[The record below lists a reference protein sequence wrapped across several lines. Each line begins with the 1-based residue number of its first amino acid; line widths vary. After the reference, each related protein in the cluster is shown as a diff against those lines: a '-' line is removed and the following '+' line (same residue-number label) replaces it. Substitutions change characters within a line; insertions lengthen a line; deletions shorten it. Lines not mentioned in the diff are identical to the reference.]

1 MDIKIG
7 IDVLQCK
14 FKQPTHNL
22 TDARILPCG
31 ETVCFDCI
39 NMSIK
44 TYNEKQLADEKSD
57 EEPEVIVDEN
67 NNTNKKAVNKS
78 ELLLVASDAAVDKT
92 TTTTTTNTIS
102 PVITNSSAAPEANAA
117 AKQEDYL
124 RLDTLKKLS
133 NNTSNSDH
141 TPSRMSFV
149 CKFCGNVHD
158 LNMCIENKIV
168 NSIIKQNSIKSNLYK
183 SNADLLKN
191 LVIDIDLKKTQVSD
205 FLNYKIPE
213 IKYEIRNQVDFIKE
227 TLDEVEQEM
236 QGQLDEI
243 KDRIHKWEEC
253 FNFGSHLIFNFV
265 VYLFMFL
272 FLVN

>member
-44 TYNEKQLADEKSD
+44 TFNEKQQLADEKSSD
-57 EEPEVIVDEN
+57 EPEVADN
-67 NNTNKKAVNKS
+67 NIKKTVNKN
-78 ELLLVASDAAVDKT
+78 ELLLVTTDAADKTIAT
-92 TTTTTTNTIS
+92 TTTTIS
-102 PVITNSSAAPEANAA
+102 PVNTNNATQEANGAN
-117 AKQEDYL
+117 QEDYL
-124 RLDTLKKLS
+124 KLDTLKKLS
-133 NNTSNSDH
+133 NGDQQ
-141 TPSRMSFV
+141 PSRTSFA
-149 CKFCGNVHD
+149 CKFCGHIHD

-191 LVIDIDLKKTQVSD
+191 LVIDIDLKKTQVAD

-243 KDRIHKWEEC
+243 KDRIHK
-253 FNFGSHLIFNFV
+253 
-265 VYLFMFL
+265 
-272 FLVN
+272 